1 MGEVPGLKAQCEEMA
16 QKVGGVAAVLAG
28 DSAGCWLL
36 YGKTI
41 PIGPD
46 EADIQTGFQITN
58 YNFHTNGNQPALQT
72 QNQLPG
78 PSMPKANM
86 TV

>member
-1 MGEVPGLKAQCEEMA
+1 MANDGLKAQCEEMA
-16 QKVGGVAAVLAG
+16 QKVGGLAAVLAG

-46 EADIQTGFQITN
+46 ETDIQGGFEITN
-58 YNFHTNGNQPALQT
+58 YNFHTNGTQKPVQNQH
-72 QNQLPG
+72 QLPG
-78 PSMPKANM
+78 PVMPKANM